1 VGRGLAV
8 YRDSAVSAGN
18 VTRVGRMGGVCPHA
32 CRAGKRVKKTSQEFW
47 YRK

>member
-18 VTRVGRMGGVCPHA
+18 VTRVGRRGYM
-32 CRAGKRVKKTSQEFW
+32 SS
-47 YRK
+47 